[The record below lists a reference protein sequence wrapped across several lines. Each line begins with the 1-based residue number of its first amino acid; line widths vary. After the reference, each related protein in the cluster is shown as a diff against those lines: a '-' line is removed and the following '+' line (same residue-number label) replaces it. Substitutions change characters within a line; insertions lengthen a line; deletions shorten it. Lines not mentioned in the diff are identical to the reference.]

1 MRLFGLTRVVETD
14 AYVNAEAIR
23 CPVRLDY
30 QPMGASC
37 SVLRDTIGGM
47 TYVDMEV
54 WTHLQ
59 GSGMADRD
67 HQLAA
72 LIQITHLGMYA
83 STARHY

>member
-37 SVLRDTIGGM
+37 SVLRHTIGGM
-47 TYVDMEV
+47 TYVDMEPG
-54 WTHLQ
+54 W
-59 GSGMADRD
+59 
-67 HQLAA
+67 
-72 LIQITHLGMYA
+72 LIVTISWQH
-83 STARHY
+83 SFR